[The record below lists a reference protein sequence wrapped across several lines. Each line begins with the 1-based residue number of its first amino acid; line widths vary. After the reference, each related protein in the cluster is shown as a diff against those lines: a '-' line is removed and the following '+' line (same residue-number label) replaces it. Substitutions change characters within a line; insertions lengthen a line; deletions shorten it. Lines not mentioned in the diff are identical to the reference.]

1 MTLEEATEKGLQK
14 LGPGSIVCL
23 VCGKDSPSYTNAKN
37 HFEAIH
43 FQTEGYNCEWC
54 PKYMKTKHALDCH
67 IWTGLQPTGP
77 FEAGPVRQISGPA
90 EIIK

>member
-1 MTLEEATEKGLQK
+1 MYSLATECYKTNK
-14 LGPGSIVCL
+14 LR
-23 VCGKDSPSYTNAKN
+23 
-37 HFEAIH
+37 
-43 FQTEGYNCEWC
+43 
-54 PKYMKTKHALDCH
+54 